1 MAELNEDISRGVYD
15 ALDALGTEI
24 VNILKAQA
32 PEKTGALRNS
42 IRHRVV
48 TKSNEW
54 ALSFYYLKYGVYV
67 DLGTYDNADTSA
79 FGISAFDMPRWNPT
93 PGKGGFGIRPRY
105 WTSLSEDASELQQY
119 LADKISA
126 IYEEGFSRLVDSVQT
141 RTQRNTA

>member
-1 MAELNEDISRGVYD
+1 MPELRDDISNGVYE
-15 ALDALGTEI
+15 ALDALGIEI

-48 TKSNEW
+48 TKKGEW

-79 FGISAFDMPRWNPT
+79 FGISAFDMPPWNPT

-105 WTSLSEDASELQQY
+105 WTSLSEDANELQQY
-119 LADKISA
+119 LADKIA
-126 IYEEGFSRLVDSVQT
+126 GIYEQGFSRLVESVQT

>member
-1 MAELNEDISRGVYD
+1 MAELSQDISDGVYE
-15 ALDALGTEI
+15 ALDALGIEI

-32 PEKTGALRNS
+32 PKKTGALRNS

-48 TKSNEW
+48 TKNNEW
-54 ALSFYYLKYGVYV
+54 ALSFYYLSYGVYV
-67 DLGTYDNADTSA
+67 DLGTYDNADTAA

-105 WTSLSEDASELQQY
+105 WSSLSEDANELQQY
-119 LADKISA
+119 LADKIA
-126 IYEEGFSRLVDSVQT
+126 GIYEQGFSRLVESVQT

>member
-1 MAELNEDISRGVYD
+1 MAELNEEISRGVYA
-15 ALDALGTEI
+15 ALDALGIEI
-24 VNILKAQA
+24 VNILQAQA
-32 PEKTGALRNS
+32 PVKTGALRNS
-42 IRHRVV
+42 IRHKVV

-67 DLGTYDNADTSA
+67 DLGTYDNADTAA

-105 WTSLSEDASELQQY
+105 WSSLSEDANELQEY
-119 LADKISA
+119 LAKKISD
-126 IYEEGFSRLVDSVQT
+126 IYEQGFSRLVESVQT